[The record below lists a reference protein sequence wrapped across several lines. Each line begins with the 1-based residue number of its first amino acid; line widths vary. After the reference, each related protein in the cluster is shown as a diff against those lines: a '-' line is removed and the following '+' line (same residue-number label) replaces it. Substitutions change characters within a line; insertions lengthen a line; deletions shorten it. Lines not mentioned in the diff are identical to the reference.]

1 MHSIQLLCW
10 TIHASVQ
17 QWPQYTNISHLSA
30 HFTPFWAFSTTIYD
44 IINLHL
50 LLNRWR
56 PISDPG
62 QTEKS
67 ALQIYEYRFF
77 NIFFLSRFLFNP
89 VVILFFQPSQIWSEF
104 LGYKQLS
111 PSGREPSAGDSC
123 HANTPDVTKMLLLH
137 LNLSFLFSPAGDGL
151 TRNALAN
158 RLCLI
163 SLHRSNSD
171 IMLKWHKAAL
181 LHLWS

>member
-1 MHSIQLLCW
+1 M
-10 TIHASVQ
+10 Q

-151 TRNALAN
+151 KRNALAN

-171 IMLKWHKAAL
+171 IMLKWHTAAL